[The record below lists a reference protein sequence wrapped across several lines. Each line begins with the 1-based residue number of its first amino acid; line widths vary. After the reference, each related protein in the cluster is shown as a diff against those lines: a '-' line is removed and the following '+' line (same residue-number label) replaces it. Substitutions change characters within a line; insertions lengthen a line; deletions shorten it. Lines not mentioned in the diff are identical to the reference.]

1 MFALGGCKSPPFFLT
16 KYLTGVLPLKLIT
29 LDQFRQYTNYY
40 EDDPSGLLTTYIEA
54 AERVVIDYL
63 GYDPTMNEYDEY
75 FSGIGDY
82 KLYLHAQPIEFVNII
97 EKDGEEMDM
106 FDIQW
111 KGPYVYDINRKK
123 VFEAG
128 QDNFHVTYSAGYRDI
143 PEIIQLSVLRI
154 AALMLEEQG
163 GNIGVTSKSFGD
175 NSRTFI
181 NYSNYL
187 KYLQPLDPLRIIRFN

>member
-1 MFALGGCKSPPFFLT
+1 M
-16 KYLTGVLPLKLIT
+16 KLVT
-29 LDQFRQYTNYY
+29 LNQFRQYTNYFE
-40 EDDPSGLLTTYIEA
+40 EDPDNLLSSYIDS

-63 GYDPTMNEYDEY
+63 GYDPTVNEYDEY

-82 KLYLHAQPIEFVNII
+82 KLYLHAQPIEFVNYI
-97 EKDGEEMDM
+97 EKDGVEMDM
-106 FDIQW
+106 FDLQW
-111 KGPYVYDINRKK
+111 KGPYIYNINHKK
-123 VFEAG
+123 VFERG
-128 QDNFHVTYSAGYRDI
+128 EDNFHVQYSAGYKEI
-143 PEIIQLSVLRI
+143 PPLIQLSVMRI